1 LKTTSCRYI
10 RKTIEK
16 DHKMFA
22 LVPATNSYMTDFA
35 ILETAAETMPVRPAF
50 TTGGMEAVF
59 NAL

>member
-1 LKTTSCRYI
+1 
-10 RKTIEK
+10 
-16 DHKMFA
+16 MFA